1 MYRRNPMSFP
11 GLAIVAILAVLG
23 AALLLFGLF
32 GAFTATDG
40 GTISVIR
47 NGGLLDNRAVRPI
60 DGRPQIV
67 PPGSSLTYTGMFSS
81 AHPYPAGQRNFVI
94 AARPAAQGS
103 DSETPVDSREVINVP
118 SRDGVMI
125 GVEGTFYF
133 ELTRDP
139 AVLAQF
145 DDKFGTRTY
154 PAADGDSY
162 AAWDGDAGWSGF
174 LNFTLG
180 NLIQNDLRRELVQV
194 SCADLVASCSLASN
208 ATAPVTV
215 DPNAAPTDRIQ
226 QVQEAV
232 NTQFARD
239 VEATLGGPYFTN
251 IRFVMSKAVLD
262 DKVQGAINDA
272 QAAFAAVTK
281 AQAGKQ
287 AAQIEAETN
296 AVRQQ
301 GYNTC
306 PTCADIERLKALPPG
321 LTTYAPGQ
329 GFAVS
334 GGR

>member
-1 MYRRNPMSFP
+1 MYRRSMSVPIFV
-11 GLAIVAILAVLG
+11 GG
-23 AALLLFGLF
+23 AALVTAAALAVIGLL

-47 NGGLLDNRAVRPI
+47 NGGLLDNRAVRVV

-81 AHPYPAGQRNFVI
+81 EHPYPAGQRNFVI
-94 AARPAAQGS
+94 AARPPVQPTDVEA
-103 DSETPVDSREVINVP
+103 PVDSREVINVP
-118 SRDGVMI
+118 SKDGVMI

-139 AVLAQF
+139 VVLAQF

-154 PAADGDSY
+154 PGPDGEAY

-208 ATAPVTV
+208 ATAPVTI
-215 DPNAAPTDRIQ
+215 DLNAVPTDRIQ
-226 QVQEAV
+226 QVQDAV

-251 IRFVMSKAVLD
+251 IKFVMSKAVLD
-262 DKVQGAINDA
+262 DKVQGAITDA

-301 GYNTC
+301 GYTTC
-306 PTCADIERLKALPPG
+306 PTCADIERLRALPPG

-329 GFAVS
+329 AFAVT